1 MSAKSQPNIAGHLPE
16 RRRVRFEFFH
26 PTARRVCVA
35 GDFNGWN
42 PTATPLRSLG
52 DGRWLRELRLPLK
65 RHEYLLVVDGE
76 WKFDPRAAEYVPNIF
91 GGMNA
96 VVDVHALAVRP
107 TILKVREGIGT
118 EIHQRPHREMNLRSH
133 RSLKPQNKIE
143 TQ

>member
-1 MSAKSQPNIAGHLPE
+1 MSAKSQLSIAGHLPE

-52 DGRWLRELRLPLK
+52 DGRWLRDLRLPLR

-76 WKFDPRAAEYVPNIF
+76 WKFDPGAVEYVPNIF

-96 VVDVHALAVRP
+96 VVDVRALAVRP
-107 TILKVREGIGT
+107 TVLKVREGVST
-118 EIHQRPHREMNLRSH
+118 EIHQRLQREMNLRTH
-133 RSLKPQNKIE
+133 RS
-143 TQ
+143 